1 MHSVD
6 KAMKLDVSSRVT
18 MNDGRKIPMFGLGT
32 YQAPPG
38 QKTYDAI
45 RYALKIGYRLIDTAR
60 LYENE
65 EIVGKAI
72 RDSGIP
78 REEVFVTTKLW
89 NSDHGYDSTLA
100 AFDRSLRRLGLDYVD
115 LYLIHWPVPGKRMES
130 WKALEHLQKQGRCR
144 SIGVSN
150 YLVRHLEELLG
161 VSDVVPAV
169 NQVEFHPFLFQKS
182 LLEYCRD
189 KEIQLEAYSPLT
201 KGQRLNDPGIK
212 RIAAAYFKSP
222 AQIMIRWGLQHEVV
236 EIPKSTNEERISEN
250 ARIFDFEIS
259 REDMAALDAMDERLH
274 TSWNPEDLQ

>member
-1 MHSVD
+1 
-6 KAMKLDVSSRVT
+6 MKLDVSSRVT

-100 AFDRSLRRLGLDYVD
+100 AFDRSLRRLSLDYVD

-259 REDMAALDAMDERLH
+259 REDMAALDAMDESLH
-274 TSWNPEDLQ
+274 TGWDPEDLP